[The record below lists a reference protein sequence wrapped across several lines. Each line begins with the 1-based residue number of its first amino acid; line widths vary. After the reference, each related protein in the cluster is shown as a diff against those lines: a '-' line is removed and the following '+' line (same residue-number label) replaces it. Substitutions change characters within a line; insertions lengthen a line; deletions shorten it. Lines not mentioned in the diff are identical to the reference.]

1 MEYQEQYDFDEIYA
15 TVDLF
20 IPMLEATIDA
30 PTQVGKID
38 LLNCKLVVF
47 DLMEVFFDMR
57 VNKRISMALELCERM
72 YDEFGLVSTNQQDSL
87 ADTGDAMVTKGVEE
101 IAPTAAMNTPQ
112 GDTVDAMSFGTG
124 NYSRNKVRPAAHSTG
139 LVCIHADVDC
149 RAVRCGGTCRLAGC
163 DIHIA

>member
-124 NYSRNKVRPAAHSTG
+124 NYSRNKVRPGAHSEPP
-139 LVCIHADVDC
+139 HEPQ
-149 RAVRCGGTCRLAGC
+149 
-163 DIHIA
+163 